1 MGEWTKEPWRVEWDD
16 NGFYHMQA
24 EGRPSPY
31 LFATGGDWDGDMIR
45 AAVCVNA
52 MRGIEDPAALMD
64 EVREVLGPLAAY
76 GKVLRGQLVQ
86 ADATVI
92 ELWDHKITVGQ
103 LIAVADLLDK
113 IGGGE

>member
-1 MGEWTKEPWRVEWDD
+1 MDEEARNKIYDPAELGHAEPAKPITDHPELLKK
-16 NGFYHMQA
+16 MQESA
-24 EGRPSPY
+24 
-31 LFATGGDWDGDMIR
+31 AR
-45 AAVCVNA
+45 ALKLERA
-52 MRGIEDPAALMD
+52 MRGIEDPAAFMD
-64 EVREVLGPLAAY
+64 EVRGVLGPLAAY